1 LAGRASALLA
11 AAAAGLLVACVSI
24 GSPDSSE
31 FASGSVGTWNDAGG
45 KMGLAFIVA
54 ANPVPEGVVRVTLTT
69 PDPVVLERSY
79 RVRTLFPQTVPTSGW
94 WYDSLTPRSGTYRLE
109 AFFPGGKSAR
119 REMPVDVANRLEAV
133 GSPALFF
140 TSSQAIVRWQ
150 AAQGA
155 RAYWVELWRLD
166 EGMQPAVRHFELM
179 TTDLELRVDPSPPLP
194 AGTYRA
200 RIFALNA
207 NPGDFGDLRDRLRS
221 QFNVSSVWTAP
232 VTRGSP

>member
-1 LAGRASALLA
+1 LAGRAGALLA

-140 TSSQAIVRWQ
+140 TSSQAIVRWR

-207 NPGDFGDLRDRLRS
+207 NPRDFGDLRNRLRS